1 MSASIFT
8 LNAGSSSLKFSCWEV
23 AGSSQL
29 HEKLRGEIQRIGIAP
44 HLAARLPDG
53 SRLLDRDFGESAASL
68 THEQLLPKVFDLL
81 PEKALSLTAIAH
93 RVVHGG
99 EIFQRPARIDPQ
111 TLAAIEALT
120 PLAPLHQPHNLAA
133 VRACARLRPEVAQVA
148 CFDTAFHRTIPPVAR
163 RFGLPE
169 KYEAQGILRYGF
181 HGISYE
187 YIARRL
193 RKVDA
198 GLADGR
204 SIVAHLGNGAS
215 LCAMHGGRSVDTTM
229 SFTPLDGLL
238 MGTRSGALDPG
249 VVTYLMRERGM
260 SGADIEDV
268 LYHQSGLLGVS
279 GISSDMRALLASND
293 SRAREA
299 IDLFIFRA
307 AREAGALV
315 VSLGGLDGIV
325 FTAGIG
331 EHAPEV
337 RAGICARLGWLG
349 IDLDETANDAGAL
362 CVTRPASRVRVYVLP
377 TDEER
382 MLAEHATV
390 LLHDRS

>member
-1 MSASIFT
+1 
-8 LNAGSSSLKFSCWEV
+8 
-23 AGSSQL
+23 
-29 HEKLRGEIQRIGIAP
+29 
-44 HLAARLPDG
+44 
-53 SRLLDRDFGESAASL
+53 
-68 THEQLLPKVFDLL
+68 
-81 PEKALSLTAIAH
+81 
-93 RVVHGG
+93 
-99 EIFQRPARIDPQ
+99 
-111 TLAAIEALT
+111 
-120 PLAPLHQPHNLAA
+120 
-133 VRACARLRPEVAQVA
+133 
-148 CFDTAFHRTIPPVAR
+148 
-163 RFGLPE
+163 
-169 KYEAQGILRYGF
+169 
-181 HGISYE
+181 
-187 YIARRL
+187 
-193 RKVDA
+193 
-198 GLADGR
+198 
-204 SIVAHLGNGAS
+204 
-215 LCAMHGGRSVDTTM
+215 
-229 SFTPLDGLL
+229 
-238 MGTRSGALDPG
+238 

-390 LLHDRS
+390 LLHDRSSHIR